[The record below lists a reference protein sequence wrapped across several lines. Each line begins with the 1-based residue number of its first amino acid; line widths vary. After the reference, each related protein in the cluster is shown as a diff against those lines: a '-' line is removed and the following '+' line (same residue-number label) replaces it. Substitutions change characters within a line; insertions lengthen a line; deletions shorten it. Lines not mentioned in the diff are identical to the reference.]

1 MAQNHTPVEHH
12 ASKPGIKSFIVMAAV
27 ILGIMLIANADA
39 VKKFFGM
46 E

>member
-39 VKKFFGM
+39 VKKFFGL